1 MIFENRPTAL
11 YALTNKGGKM
21 AERKATAEW
30 NGSLSEG
37 AGKIAL
43 GSGLFEGAF
52 SFGTRM
58 GEEPGTNPEEL
69 LGASLAGC
77 YAMALNATLEKEG
90 KPARSVRSEANV
102 HLGKDDAGFKIT
114 RIDLQAEAEIDGIDE
129 AEFQGIAEKVKQTC
143 PISKALDAVTINLTA
158 TLVRSQKA

>member
-1 MIFENRPTAL
+1 
-11 YALTNKGGKM
+11 M

-30 NGSLSEG
+30 NGSLMEG

-52 SFGTRM
+52 SFATRM
-58 GEEPGTNPEEL
+58 GDEPGTNPEEL

-90 KPARSVRSEANV
+90 KPARSVKVEAKV
-102 HLGKDDAGFKIT
+102 FLGKDDAGFKIT
-114 RIDLQAEAEIDGIDE
+114 RIDLETQAEVDDIAD
-129 AEFQGIAEKVKQTC
+129 AEFQTIAENVKKAC
-143 PISKALDAVTINLTA
+143 PISKALAATPINLTA
-158 TLVRSQKA
+158 TLVRAEAAS